1 MRNSFLSVVCVIKSK
16 SWSRNEGHLFHFPLW
31 IFSSEKDY
39 SLAHCAKSDEFHD
52 YFFQKWIWLCNG
64 LIDVVTVCF
73 LDSWL
78 QTKCR
83 VTFDIRVSDTVFHA
97 LSHGTFGFALHG
109 SFFNHVLIG
118 GNSSNSQSDSLE

>member
-1 MRNSFLSVVCVIKSK
+1 MKNSVL
-16 SWSRNEGHLFHFPLW
+16 FPLLKGKMSLW
-31 IFSSEKDY
+31 KKIHLTDFLLRIPNQIFSK
-39 SLAHCAKSDEFHD
+39 
-52 YFFQKWIWLCNG
+52 
-64 LIDVVTVCF
+64 LIHFMDVVVPEHILVTVCF